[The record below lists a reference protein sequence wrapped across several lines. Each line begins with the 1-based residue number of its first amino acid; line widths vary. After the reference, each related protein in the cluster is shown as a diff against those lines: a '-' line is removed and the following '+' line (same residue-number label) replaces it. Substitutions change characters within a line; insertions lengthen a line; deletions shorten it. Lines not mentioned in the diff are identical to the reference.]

1 MYTKGGKVMT
11 GARRPRLY
19 NSNAERQKAF
29 RERQRL
35 KLAAM
40 QKEILKLRQE
50 ISTCPAADYHGK

>member
-1 MYTKGGKVMT
+1 MT

-50 ISTCPAADYHGK
+50 IATCPAADYHDK